1 MEFVSDLTLLSC
13 FTFTNKEKTKQFFKV
28 QVLASWKDYQGLK
41 NKLIELY
48 VDSDVYAEVSAMEI
62 GSKIPVVHTVNY
74 ATDSITYSI
83 K

>member
-28 QVLASWKDYQGLK
+28 QVLASWKDHQGLK
-41 NKLIELY
+41 NKLIEIF
-48 VDSDVYAEVSAMEI
+48 VEPDVYSQVSAMEI
-62 GSKIPVVHTVNY
+62 GSKIPVIHTLNY
-74 ATDSITYSI
+74 AKDEVTYSI